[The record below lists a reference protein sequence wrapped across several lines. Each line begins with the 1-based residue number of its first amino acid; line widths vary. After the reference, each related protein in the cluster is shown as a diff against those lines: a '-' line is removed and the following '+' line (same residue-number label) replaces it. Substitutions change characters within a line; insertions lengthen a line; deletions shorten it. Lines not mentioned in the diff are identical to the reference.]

1 MIKNFLATT
10 ALIAVTAFSAQ
21 AQDVS
26 EFILSLEGLGVDEQ
40 VAKLEQ
46 FCSEEVE
53 CAAAYAATLDSIAD
67 SGLVASELVAAV
79 ALAAES
85 AIRGVSLSSNPVLAI
100 QAATAI
106 ATTAIN
112 AVSLVSGVS
121 ADSIAQTIAS
131 VVSTSTQT
139 IDVVAEGS
147 PDAQQ
152 AANLAA
158 GAISTSVIQA
168 AADVG
173 IDTTLNT
180 NIAVAIQTAA
190 TVSNDPVQVAAIN
203 SVAAEITQSGITTE
217 TVSQIEAVTLL
228 AVASDS

>member
-1 MIKNFLATT
+1 M
-10 ALIAVTAFSAQ
+10 
-21 AQDVS
+21 
-26 EFILSLEGLGVDEQ
+26 
-40 VAKLEQ
+40 
-46 FCSEEVE
+46 
-53 CAAAYAATLDSIAD
+53 
-67 SGLVASELVAAV
+67 
-79 ALAAES
+79 
-85 AIRGVSLSSNPVLAI
+85 
-100 QAATAI
+100 
-106 ATTAIN
+106 
-112 AVSLVSGVS
+112 SLVSGVS

-147 PDAQQ
+147 DDAQQ

-180 NIAVAIQTAA
+180 DIAVAIQTAA

>member
-1 MIKNFLATT
+1 
-10 ALIAVTAFSAQ
+10 
-21 AQDVS
+21 
-26 EFILSLEGLGVDEQ
+26 
-40 VAKLEQ
+40 
-46 FCSEEVE
+46 
-53 CAAAYAATLDSIAD
+53 LDSIAQ
-67 SGLVASELVAAV
+67 SGIVGSELVDAV

-85 AIRGVSLSSNPVLAI
+85 AIRGVSLSSDPVLAI

-106 ATTAIN
+106 ATTAVN
-112 AVSLVSGVS
+112 AVSQVSDAS
-121 ADSIAQTIAS
+121 ADDIAQTIAG

-139 IDVVAEGS
+139 IGVVAAGS
-147 PDAQQ
+147 ADAQQ

-158 GAISTSVIQA
+158 GEISTSVIQA
-168 AADVG
+168 AANVG
-173 IDTTLNT
+173 IDTTVNT
-180 NIAVAIQTAA
+180 DIAMAIQTAA